1 MDFCVLGRIGYD
13 LYAVESNR
21 RLADVETFTRHLGGS
36 SANIAVGLARLGV
49 QVGIIGCIGDDLLAP
64 YLLGFLR
71 EERVDAHFV
80 RLVQGFNTSLCLT
93 EITPPDRFP
102 QVFYRANPADLQLK
116 IGDEELRYI
125 RQAKNFVTNGTAL
138 AASPSR
144 ESALAALK
152 AAHAGG
158 ARTIFDV
165 DYRASSWPSPAAA
178 CAMRRER

>member
-1 MDFCVLGRIGYD
+1 
-13 LYAVESNR
+13 
-21 RLADVETFTRHLGGS
+21 
-36 SANIAVGLARLGV
+36 
-49 QVGIIGCIGDDLLAP
+49 
-64 YLLGFLR
+64 
-71 EERVDAHFV
+71 EERVDARFV
-80 RLVQGFNTSLCLT
+80 RLFQGFNTSLCLT

-144 ESALAALK
+144 ESAVAALK
-152 AAHAGG
+152 AAHAGS

-178 CAMRRER
+178 GAAARDILSLLKVVLANAAAAVVVSRVSCSDAMPTLDELATHLPPRFRPAQLARAVDTRRGN